1 MPLEPVGSQKIASIP
16 AGTRIVL
23 EHKLPPVWNTE
34 WSGQNV
40 GFCHA
45 EVHPER
51 ATTILEV
58 IFCPLS
64 LSSAIVPGQSDI
76 SVGAG
81 PVVENVV
88 PQSSGGKTFWA
99 KQLKLFLTSVRTLLI
114 KRILHDH
121 LK

>member
-1 MPLEPVGSQKIASIP
+1 MEWTKC
-16 AGTRIVL
+16 RIL
-23 EHKLPPVWNTE
+23 
-34 WSGQNV
+34 S
-40 GFCHA
+40 

-51 ATTILEV
+51 ATTTTLEV

-99 KQLKLFLTSVRTLLI
+99 K
-114 KRILHDH
+114 
-121 LK
+121 